1 MQQRFGQPDIVAYQT
16 MMDKGCRHPLT
27 AKGHCMRLL
36 RSMNALSEM
45 NMSNLAKMSG
55 KLPVVL
61 QIKWRDEALRMSE
74 DLVEFNWKA
83 S

>member
-16 MMDKGCRHPLT
+16 MVDKDCRHPLT

-74 DLVEFNWKA
+74 HLVELNWKA